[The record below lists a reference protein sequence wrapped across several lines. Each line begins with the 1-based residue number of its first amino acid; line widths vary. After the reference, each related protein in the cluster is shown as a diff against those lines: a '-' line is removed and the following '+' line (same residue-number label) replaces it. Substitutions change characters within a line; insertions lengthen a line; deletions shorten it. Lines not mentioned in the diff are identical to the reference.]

1 VNAEDVIIEERK
13 DRDGVRDT
21 RPDIARTIPTLPHSA
36 AEELLDDPT
45 ANGLGDST
53 IHSLQD
59 LLDANPDVDFSTVLD
74 DETLALATDVVLP
87 VVRRPTSERQEEIV
101 ALQRMNDRLKAAR
114 TGLRD
119 ASRGLARVE
128 YQVSEAEEEDHK
140 DAATITKAARKHQAK
155 EDQDGCTCT
164 CGKHHQDVTLG
175 KLVRRAWRS
184 WLNNF
189 YTWPRGGRP
198 RITWLG
204 ILTLLFFAWWASER
218 ILW

>member
-1 VNAEDVIIEERK
+1 MIVEERK
-13 DRDGVRDT
+13 DQERARNT
-21 RPDIARTIPTLPHSA
+21 HPDIARTIPILPHSA
-36 AEELLDDPT
+36 AEELLDDAT
-45 ANGLGDST
+45 ANGLGEST

-59 LLDANPDVDFSTVLD
+59 LLAANPDVDFSTVLD

-128 YQVSEAEEEDHK
+128 YQVSEAEDEDHGGI
-140 DAATITKAARKHQAK
+140 AATTKAARKRQVK
-155 EDQDGCTCT
+155 EDQDECTCT
-164 CGKHHQDVTLG
+164 CARHHQDVTLS

-189 YTWPRGGRP
+189 YTWPQGGRP

-204 ILTLLFFAWWASER
+204 ILTFLFFAWWVCER